1 MFCMDLMALATYR
14 VFCMLFITC
23 YFSRAFNNDL
33 FWELL
38 SKLWKLKPESLLE
51 NYLLLP
57 FLGPGSLVHPPK
69 INRSNLKMM
78 VGFR

>member
-69 INRSNLKMM
+69 INSSNLKMM